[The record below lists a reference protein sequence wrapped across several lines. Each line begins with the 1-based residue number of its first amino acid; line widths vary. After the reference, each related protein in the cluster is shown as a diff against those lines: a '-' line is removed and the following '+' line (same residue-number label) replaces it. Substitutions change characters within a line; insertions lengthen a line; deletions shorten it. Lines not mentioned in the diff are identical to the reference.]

1 MLKTSL
7 MLTIAAFFTTVAP
20 AFAQDAAFD
29 SGDTSWMLV
38 SSLLVLMMTVPGLAL
53 FYGGLVKRDN
63 VLSTLIQSLAVA
75 AVVSVV
81 WPVVAY
87 SLAFT
92 DGSMFVGGLDKFML
106 EGVTPDSA
114 VGSIPE
120 SVFIIFQMTFAI
132 ITAAL
137 LVGAVADRIKFTSL
151 LVFIPVWVIVVYAP
165 IAHWAWGPGGFLGGI
180 GLEDYEGPLGL
191 GEALDFAGGTVVH
204 INSGVAGLVAAI
216 VLGRGM
222 KTRRDA
228 STPTNLILS
237 VIGTGLLWVGWFGFN
252 AGSALS
258 AGSSAGFA
266 MLVTNVSAGM
276 GAIIWMGVEYF
287 HRGKVSVQGTLSGV
301 VAGLVAITPAAGF
314 VDFNGALIIGALSGA
329 ICYVAVT
336 YLKDFLKYDD
346 ALDVFSLHG
355 IGGLVGAILV
365 GVLANPDIGGAA
377 GSMYGNDAQLGAQVI
392 SVVVTVAY
400 SGVATYIILQIIR
413 SIMGLRV
420 SPYVEYWGLDLA
432 HHGETIAEYEANL
445 PKRVPGTP
453 SSKQKAP
460 GERKKPN
467 SKKSAGKKKATKK
480 VTKKV
485 TKKSASKTPGKKPA
499 KKSGKKASAKTK
511 K

>member
-1 MLKTSL
+1 MFKKLF
-7 MLTIAAFFTTVAP
+7 AFTLAGLVGTAMP
-20 AFAQDAAFD
+20 ALAQNGSFD

-63 VLSTLIQSLAVA
+63 VLSTLVQSLAVA

-81 WPVVAY
+81 WPVIGY

-92 DGSMFVGGLDKFML
+92 DGSMFIGGLDKFML
-106 EGVTPDSA
+106 AGVTPDSA
-114 VGSIPE
+114 VGTIPE
-120 SVFIIFQMTFAI
+120 SVFIIFQLTFAI

-165 IAHWAWGPGGFLGGI
+165 IAHWVWGPGGFLGGI
-180 GLEDYEGPLGL
+180 GLENFAGPLGM
-191 GEALDFAGGTVVH
+191 GESLDFAGGTVVH
-204 INSGVAGLVAAI
+204 INSGVAGLVAAV

-222 KTRRDA
+222 KTRRDP

-258 AGSSAGFA
+258 AGGSAGFA
-266 MLVTNVSAGM
+266 MLVTNAAAGVA
-276 GAIIWMGVEYF
+276 AIVWMGFEYI
-287 HRGKVSVQGTLSGV
+287 HNKKISVQGTLSGV

-314 VDFNGALIIGALSGA
+314 VDFNGALIIGAVSGV
-329 ICYVAVT
+329 ICYLAVT
-336 YLKDFLKYDD
+336 YLKELLKYDD

-377 GSMYGNDAQLGAQVI
+377 GLAYGNEMRLGAQII
-392 SVVVTVAY
+392 SVIVTAAY
-400 SGVATYIILQIIR
+400 SGVATYILLQIIR
-413 SIMGLRV
+413 STIGLRV

-432 HHGETIAEYEANL
+432 HHGETINEYEAHL
-445 PKRVPGTP
+445 PKKLPGTP
-453 SSKQKAP
+453 SPKQKAP
-460 GERKKPN
+460 GEKRKPKKKKVAAK
-467 SKKSAGKKKATKK
+467 KKSSTAKKAT
-480 VTKKV
+480 TKKAAP
-485 TKKSASKTPGKKPA
+485 KKKK
-499 KKSGKKASAKTK
+499 
-511 K
+511 